1 MGRIDDITCVDLH
14 LASMAGMD
22 DIPCGDPIY
31 DDLQEESEIMG
42 WIDDIMCDDITCED
56 LHLASVA
63 GMDDITC
70 DDLTCDNLNPE
81 CVRLWEGLT
90 I

>member
-1 MGRIDDITCVDLH
+1 
-14 LASMAGMD
+14 
-22 DIPCGDPIY
+22 
-31 DDLQEESEIMG
+31 
-42 WIDDIMCDDITCED
+42 MCDDITCDD

-70 DDLTCDNLNPE
+70 DDLTYYDINQE
-81 CVRLWEGLT
+81 CEIMGLGFM